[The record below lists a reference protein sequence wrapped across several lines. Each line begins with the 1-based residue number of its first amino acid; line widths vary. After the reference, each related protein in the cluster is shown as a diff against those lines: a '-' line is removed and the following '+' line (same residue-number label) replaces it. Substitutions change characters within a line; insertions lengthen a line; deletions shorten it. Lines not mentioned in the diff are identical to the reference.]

1 MVVNIGTPSDQAMEL
16 PVDRRIAFAAR
27 LPERLYVEN
36 MNAPAPIVDQ
46 AGFLKFARYKGDA
59 AALHTQHLRQEF
71 LRQRQ
76 GIAFV

>member
-1 MVVNIGTPSDQAMEL
+1 MVVNIGAPADEPVEL
-16 PVDRRIAFAAR
+16 PVDRRIALAAR
-27 LPERLYVEN
+27 LPQRLYVEN

-46 AGFLKFARYKGDA
+46 ASFLKFARHEGDA

-76 GIAFV
+76 GIALV